1 MNGPAEPAAP
11 PPGDL
16 GPLQALGRVARI
28 FYAPRA
34 ASAEIRERPNWVF
47 PLLLSVLFSFLLWG
61 ALFAR
66 PEWQQ
71 ALRQSIAAAP
81 AKLGELEK
89 VQTLKAMQVAAT
101 VMALAAPILG
111 NLFLAMLLW
120 GIATLR
126 EGKAPFVTVFS
137 FEVHAQMVTVVPQAI
152 GLGVL
157 VASRG
162 GSLADAGSGI
172 PFSLASLLP
181 AAGVPAAARGLA
193 SAVDLFSVWYWAL
206 VLVGLPI
213 VTSVPARRLRF
224 PILVLWLASVIARA
238 VTLTLAV
245 SQP

>member
-1 MNGPAEPAAP
+1 
-11 PPGDL
+11 
-16 GPLQALGRVARI
+16 LQALGRVARI

-34 ASAEIRERPNWVF
+34 ACAEIRERPNWVF

-66 PEWQQ
+66 PEWKQ
-71 ALRQSIAAAP
+71 ALQQSIASAP
-81 AKLGELEK
+81 VKLGELEK
-89 VQTLKAMQVAAT
+89 VQTLKAMQVAAS
-101 VMALAAPILG
+101 VMALAAPIFG

-120 GIATLR
+120 GVSTLR
-126 EGKAPFVTVFS
+126 EGKAPFMTIFS
-137 FEVHAQMVTVVPQAI
+137 FEVHAQMVTVLPQAI

-162 GSLADAGSGI
+162 GRLADAGSSI

-181 AAGVPAAARGLA
+181 AEGIPAAARGLA

-213 VTSVPARRLRF
+213 VTSLPRRRLQF
-224 PILVLWLASVIARA
+224 PILALWLASLIVRA
-238 VTLTLAV
+238 VALTLAV
-245 SQP
+245 PQS